1 MRQLGEDAGRGC
13 DRYGNASEMR
23 GTCALICTYL
33 DAQLCT
39 SVCICRID
47 AAISDAPK
55 PIGWLLWVRASY
67 YLHVGRPA
75 GPRVRH
81 HTAQTA
87 GCTSPPRV
95 HKRVTSSAPSCREIR
110 IAASHKSREIGAE
123 IRIPGSPPSREN
135 RARNQ
140 NCRFTACPS
149 CGAGITLTN
158 LSSKSPHVSQYSS
171 HHHFVSHGVSV
182 YWWDRL
188 AVLSNVK
195 V

>member
-75 GPRVRH
+75 PATSTIYRH

-87 GCTSPPRV
+87 GTELRPGCTNVSPAAPQAAEKSELPPHTNPGKLEQKSEFPARPRV
-95 HKRVTSSAPSCREIR
+95 ARIGPEIR
-110 IAASHKSREIGAE
+110 IAGLLPA
-123 IRIPGSPPSREN
+123 
-135 RARNQ
+135 RA
-140 NCRFTACPS
+140 
-149 CGAGITLTN
+149 AGLE
-158 LSSKSPHVSQYSS
+158 
-171 HHHFVSHGVSV
+171 
-182 YWWDRL
+182 
-188 AVLSNVK
+188 
-195 V
+195 